1 MNRILS
7 LDVGEKRIGMAIS
20 DLMGWTAQPLY
31 TLHRTALKKD
41 INEILSVISKN
52 KVNKIIAG
60 LPKNMDGTLGYQ
72 GKLTQKFIAELL
84 LSTDI
89 PFEWVDERMTTLLA
103 RQMMKQSEVKKKNKK
118 SIVDTV
124 AATLILETYL
134 TSHR

>member
-118 SIVDTV
+118 NIVDTV

-134 TSHR
+134 TNHR

>member
-7 LDVGEKRIGMAIS
+7 LDIGEKRIGMAIS

-118 SIVDTV
+118 NIVDTV

>member
-31 TLHRTALKKD
+31 TLHRTALKND

-118 SIVDTV
+118 NIVDTV

>member
-118 SIVDTV
+118 NIVDTV

>member
-60 LPKNMDGTLGYQ
+60 FPKNMDGTLGYQ

-118 SIVDTV
+118 NIVDTV